1 MNLCGTK
8 HEQKQRRSPCWGPWG
23 SGTCPRPACGRCR
36 WRSGGFP
43 RRSPCSGWS
52 GWRTRWVWTA
62 GCPGWRDEQSPSR
75 GTETRTCPTQPCRR
89 QLKLWQTELFVLFV
103 SIKVT
108 EPDRMCSHG
117 WLIGLHH
124 SQKKTKHSTVH
135 LKHYDSNLGFLF
147 VPLEGACVPPSSHTV
162 YLSVR
167 IAVWQ

>member
-1 MNLCGTK
+1 MNPCGTK
-8 HEQKQRRSPCWGPWG
+8 HDQKQRRSPCWGPWG

-89 QLKLWQTELFVLFV
+89 QLKLWQTKLFVLFV
-103 SIKVT
+103 SIEVT
-108 EPDRMCSHG
+108 EPGGMCSHG

-124 SQKKTKHSTVH
+124 SQKKITLNSSSQVLWFKS
-135 LKHYDSNLGFLF
+135 GI
-147 VPLEGACVPPSSHTV
+147 PLCTTRGSLCTTSITYSLP
-162 YLSVR
+162 
-167 IAVWQ
+167 